1 MNSTSRRIREHLG
14 LRETSLVQTPHTKR
28 GKRLRTSHSCECV
41 APTKYQRMCRSGWRP
56 RNLRM
61 WASPALET

>member
-14 LRETSLVQTPHTKR
+14 LHETLLVQTPHTKR
-28 GKRLRTSHSCECV
+28 GDRLRTSHSYECV
-41 APTKYQRMCRSGWRP
+41 APTKHQRMCRSVRRP